1 MIVGESQIQE
11 TIQKTQH
18 QTTPQ
23 KQEIHLI
30 GHLQTNK
37 INKAIH
43 LYDVIQTI
51 DTIRLCKKLNQ
62 AAKKNKKKQKIFLQV
77 NISSSKNQ
85 KGFSAK
91 ELYDAA
97 KQISLYSN
105 IQLLG
110 LMGIGTNTKQN
121 AKIEKGFKEL
131 KKQQEY
137 IYKNIN
143 KNTQFLSLGMSNDYI
158 IALQQG
164 ATHIRIGTLL
174 YA

>member
-85 KGFSAK
+85 KGFSIK
-91 ELYDAA
+91 ELYAAA

-121 AKIEKGFKEL
+121 TKIEKGFKEL

-143 KNTQFLSLGMSNDYI
+143 KNTQFLSIGMSNDYI

-174 YA
+174 YT

>member
-1 MIVGESQIQE
+1 MMLYKQL
-11 TIQKTQH
+11 TQLDCAKNLTR
-18 QTTPQ
+18 QQ
-23 KQEIHLI
+23 
-30 GHLQTNK
+30 
-37 INKAIH
+37 
-43 LYDVIQTI
+43 
-51 DTIRLCKKLNQ
+51 
-62 AAKKNKKKQKIFLQV
+62 KKNKKKQKIFLQV
-77 NISSSKNQ
+77 NISSSKKQ
-85 KGFSAK
+85 KGFSVK

-121 AKIEKGFKEL
+121 TKIEKGFKEL

-143 KNTQFLSLGMSNDYI
+143 KNTQFLSIGMSNDYI
-158 IALQQG
+158 LALQQG

-174 YA
+174 YT